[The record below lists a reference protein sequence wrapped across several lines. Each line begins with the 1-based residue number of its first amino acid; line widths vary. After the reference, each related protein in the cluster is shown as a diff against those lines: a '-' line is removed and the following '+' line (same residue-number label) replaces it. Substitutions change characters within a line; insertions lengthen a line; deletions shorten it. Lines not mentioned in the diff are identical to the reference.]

1 MSVSK
6 LYEDAIYSSSTSLT
20 EELWG
25 YIPRT
30 LADIPQ
36 ILKSTASKPD
46 STLREHSQ
54 EQEAI
59 IKVIERFHRE
69 NKLFTPETRML
80 IDQWF
85 ESNGTIEIGHQPLY
99 MGGASF
105 VLNKI
110 SFAST
115 LAKLLYAQTPLV
127 PIFFIGDHDEVQN
140 ELLITRSPQSQSY
153 TGLELKAE
161 YQPEYIQTPMH
172 KLPKPNETSIFSQ
185 IEKLRQ
191 NYQDLFRFA
200 KIKPEYRP
208 LLETR
213 LENCL
218 EIIKESYWRSSETFS
233 NWIIQLWGDLL
244 LFKNRLPILTIPGSN
259 PELRQLILPFLEDLL
274 KESNRIEIITTS
286 NDIYTKI
293 SDAGLKPGLPL
304 KEHDYVPFFLE
315 CLNNSHSRV
324 RLTTDTKTLVGE
336 CPVCHEKYAISYDP
350 DHPDLTDYAEYLSP
364 RVDKRAIVVNILM
377 KTRIRIT
384 GGGETSYH
392 AQLLPIFRKL
402 QISSIPLIIKQP
414 RIFYNT
420 PWAEQMAL
428 QVNTI
433 DQNLPTMH
441 IKENFQRMGKISKS
455 TDTEELKNLIME
467 GKNVLTTTNIMLNKK
482 LHELTE
488 NTNLSRDKEL
498 KKQHQ
503 ILSNYL
509 SMVYGTYTQGKSF
522 QEVSWHW
529 IDLALITGVHDIVG
543 FYRRNIKEQLPTAA
557 TLWVSASK
565 YN

>member
-1 MSVSK
+1 MSLRK

-36 ILKSTASKPD
+36 VLKNVDTKLD

-54 EQEAI
+54 EQETI

-69 NKLFTPETRML
+69 NNLFTPETRML

-85 ESNGTIEIGHQPLY
+85 QSSGSIEAGHQPLY
-99 MGGASF
+99 LGGASF

-110 SFAST
+110 SFAGS
-115 LAKLLYAQTPLV
+115 LAKLLYPQSPLI

-140 ELLITRSPQSQSY
+140 ELLITRAPQSLSY

-161 YQPEYIQTPMH
+161 YGQEYIQTPMH
-172 KLPKPNETSIFSQ
+172 KLPKPDETIVLAQ
-185 IEKLRQ
+185 IEKIRQ

-200 KIKPEYRP
+200 KIRPEYRP

-218 EIIKESYWRSSETFS
+218 EVITESYWRSSSTFS

-244 LFKNRLPILTIPGSN
+244 LFKNRLPILLISGSDR
-259 PELRQLILPFLEDLL
+259 ELRQLILPYLEDLL
-274 KESNRIEIITTS
+274 KESNRKEIITIS
-286 NDIYTKI
+286 NDVYNKI
-293 SDAGLKPGLPL
+293 SDTGLKPALPI
-304 KEHDYVPFFLE
+304 KENDYVPFFLE
-315 CLNNSHSRV
+315 CSTNSHSRI
-324 RLTTDTKTLVGE
+324 RLTTNSKSLTGE
-336 CPVCHEKYAISYDP
+336 CPVCHEKYDISYNP
-350 DHPDLTDYAEYLSP
+350 DHPDLTEYAEYLSP
-364 RVDKRAIVVNILM
+364 RVDSRSIAVNRLF

-384 GGGETSYH
+384 GGGETSYY
-392 AQLLPIFRKL
+392 AQLLPIFRKM
-402 QISSIPLIIKQP
+402 QIKPIPLVIKQP

-420 PWAEQMAL
+420 PWAEKMASD
-428 QVNTI
+428 VNI
-433 DQNLPTMH
+433 ANQDLPTMH
-441 IKENFQRMGKISKS
+441 IKENFQRIGKISKS
-455 TDTEELKNLIME
+455 TDAEELKNLIIE
-467 GKNVLTTTNIMLNKK
+467 EKDVLASTNTALSKK
-482 LHELTE
+482 LQELSD
-488 NTNLSRDKEL
+488 NPNLAKDKNL
-498 KKQHQ
+498 KKQYQ

-509 SMVYGTYTQGKSF
+509 SMVYGTYTPGKSY

-529 IDLALITGVHDIVG
+529 LDLGLITGINDIVG
-543 FYRRNIKEQLPTAA
+543 FYRRNIKQQLPVSA
-557 TLWVSASK
+557 TLWLSAGK
-565 YN
+565 YT